1 MTSRVFCCQQV
12 DDVPPY
18 ITVPPYTSTVWGV
31 SAPEAFYPKNSVAQQ
46 ADVSQPYGGGSPAM
60 GGWFSA
66 VCYTFGR
73 RYEFMITICYLYFYL
88 CMGEYT
94 DRVFC
99 VLFVTG
105 CTGTSTAP
113 CPSGWWTRVGA
124 ERRSNPSRRPP
135 PW

>member
-1 MTSRVFCCQQV
+1 MQLAMAGAFDADADIADSGNYPLMRFATIKMQAYTTPVN
-12 DDVPPY
+12 DVPPY

-73 RYEFMITICYLYFYL
+73 RYEFVVKTLISSLLLSLY
-88 CMGEYT
+88 G
-94 DRVFC
+94 RVY
-99 VLFVTG
+99 
-105 CTGTSTAP
+105 
-113 CPSGWWTRVGA
+113 
-124 ERRSNPSRRPP
+124 
-135 PW
+135 

>member
-18 ITVPPYTSTVWGV
+18 ITVPPYTTTVWGV
-31 SAPEAFYPKNSVAQQ
+31 SAPDAFYPKNSVAQQ

-73 RYEFMITICYLYFYL
+73 RCEFMITICYLYFYL
-88 CMGEYT
+88 CMGE
-94 DRVFC
+94 
-99 VLFVTG
+99 
-105 CTGTSTAP
+105 
-113 CPSGWWTRVGA
+113 
-124 ERRSNPSRRPP
+124 
-135 PW
+135 